1 MTNITSKPSGI
12 LGAPTAPAAAPRRS
26 RVRTWIVR
34 ILLLAVLGVVVFV
47 GYGLWVMHKTGVR
60 PSWYRNPLTPAA
72 RAAAEKSGY
81 TKLSGLQTWVQES
94 RQFDA
99 SHAREPVPTD
109 PTTAPSSTHTL
120 TLTEDELNVM
130 LAPQEKMLLTRYGQW
145 IDEPYLRLHGGRL
158 ILAVTLKDTGRVLSV
173 YVEPKLTDDGFML
186 SIDRLELGEQNVFK
200 FLWTGYV
207 GKLGEQC
214 RPKLDEVRKTAGW
227 IERRLPDGTRL
238 AGPDMGNEAA
248 VASAM
253 NRLVLRSI
261 EGQPADPVLFL
272 PVDGKF
278 EHGGFPMRVTEV
290 KVNDGNLSL
299 TFKPLT
305 PAERDHLMA
314 RLKAVYGK
322 EPPPSLAPGKPAG
335 ADKAA
340 KG

>member
-1 MTNITSKPSGI
+1 
-12 LGAPTAPAAAPRRS
+12 
-26 RVRTWIVR
+26 
-34 ILLLAVLGVVVFV
+34 
-47 GYGLWVMHKTGVR
+47 
-60 PSWYRNPLTPAA
+60 
-72 RAAAEKSGY
+72 
-81 TKLSGLQTWVQES
+81 VQES

-109 PTTAPSSTHTL
+109 PTTAPSTTHTL

-130 LAPQEKMLLTRYGQW
+130 LAPQEKMLLARYGQW
-145 IDEPYLRLHGGRL
+145 IDEPYVHLNGGRMV
-158 ILAVTLKDTGRVLSV
+158 LAVTLKDTARVLSV
-173 YVEPKLTDDGFML
+173 HVEPKLTDEGFTL
-186 SIDRLELGEQNVFK
+186 AIDKLELGDQAVFR
-200 FLWTGYV
+200 FLWSGYV

-214 RPKLDEVRKTAGW
+214 RPKLDEVRKNAAW

-238 AGPDMGNEAA
+238 AGSDMGNEAA

-261 EGQPADPVLFL
+261 EGQAADPVLFL

-278 EHGGFPMRVTEV
+278 EHGGFPMRVTDV
-290 KVNDGNLSL
+290 KVNDGTISL

-322 EPPPSLAPGKPAG
+322 EPPPSLAPGKPG
-335 ADKAA
+335 DKAA
-340 KG
+340 KGEGAALPAGVVATEREKK